1 MYATIGKIGQN
12 SMQITENMYY
22 TLKIISIHSHVD
34 IDIYIIKIVNQFFE
48 ILPEARIV
56 FETPSCVRY
65 VDTIC
70 IAAEIPGIQ

>member
-1 MYATIGKIGQN
+1 
-12 SMQITENMYY
+12 MQITENMYY
-22 TLKIISIHSHVD
+22 TLKIISIHSHVY
-34 IDIYIIKIVNQFFE
+34 IYIIKIVNQFFE